1 MTTLLTST
9 ATRGLGFSPTIRR
22 ARQEMQAPKPAL
34 DRKDSAATPIIARV
48 VLAEGRIGQSDRLI
62 VGSWAP
68 EARRS

>member
-48 VLAEGRIGQSDRLI
+48 VLAEGKIKSDRLI